1 MPTPQEILERLK
13 RVPYPGFSRDIVSFG
28 IIKDVEVSS
37 SGVTIHLAPTT
48 AQPEMLRQIEDAG
61 RVAVAAMPG
70 VPGPT
75 EAGPTAAPPP
85 LPRGPQPSPRAATI
99 PPI

>member
-48 AQPEMLRQIEDAG
+48 AQPEMLRQIGDLPIFE
-61 RVAVAAMPG
+61 
-70 VPGPT
+70 
-75 EAGPTAAPPP
+75 PP
-85 LPRGPQPSPRAATI
+85 RSRE
-99 PPI
+99 